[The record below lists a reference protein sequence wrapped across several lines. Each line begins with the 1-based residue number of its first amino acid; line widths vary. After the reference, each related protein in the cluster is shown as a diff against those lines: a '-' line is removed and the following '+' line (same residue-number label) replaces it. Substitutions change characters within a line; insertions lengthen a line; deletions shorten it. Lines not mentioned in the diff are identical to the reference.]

1 MGSAASF
8 STENRCG
15 FCFSNLINKNNSSV
29 ADAFQSGFSLSQL
42 TGEEVHYKLQLAK
55 QKEIGRIKLLMW
67 WASLSRVYLRK
78 LVAKMLHSHLYTL
91 FHV

>member
-1 MGSAASF
+1 MGSAASC
-8 STENRCG
+8 SAENHCG

-42 TGEEVHYKLQLAK
+42 TGEEVHYKLQLTK

-67 WASLSRVYLRK
+67 WASHSRVYLRK
-78 LVAKMLHSHLYTL
+78 LVAKMLHSCLYIL